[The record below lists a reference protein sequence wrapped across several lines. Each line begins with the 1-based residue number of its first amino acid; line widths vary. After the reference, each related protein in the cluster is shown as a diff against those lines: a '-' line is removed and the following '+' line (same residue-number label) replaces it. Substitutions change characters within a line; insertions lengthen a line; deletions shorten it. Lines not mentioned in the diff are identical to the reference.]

1 MAKRTKKTVHS
12 GITRDEAE
20 KAFAEFA
27 AADAKVC
34 SITSK
39 MDIEMTKIR
48 EKYADQ
54 LAELNEVKERNFDIV
69 QTYALENKEELFSK
83 RKSVES
89 AHGVFGFRTGTPKLK
104 TLKGFTWG
112 AVLNLC
118 KEYLP
123 DYVRATFEVAK
134 DKLLADRDKEDT
146 NKYFEKVGI
155 QVAQDETFYLE
166 PKKEDEAKQ
175 V

>member
-1 MAKRTKKTVHS
+1 MAKRMKKTVHA

-34 SITSK
+34 SITAK

-54 LAELNEVKERNFDIV
+54 LAELNEVKEKNFDIV
-69 QTYALENKEELFSK
+69 QTYATENKEELFQK

-123 DYVRATFEVAK
+123 DYVRATYEVAK
-134 DKLLADRDKEDT
+134 DKLLADRENEDV
-146 NKYFEKVGI
+146 NQHFEKVGVM
-155 QVAQDETFYLE
+155 VAQDETFYME
-166 PKKEDEAKQ
+166 PKKEDEVK
-175 V
+175 